1 MIGRVITAAV
11 GIPAL
16 ALVVWLGDPVFSVV
30 VAAVAALAAFEVC
43 DMARSRGLAPSR
55 IVAAVLSAALVL
67 SHFAFSALWSM
78 PEYIPLLVLTAGI
91 ALLALILRLSPIQKI
106 QNIRNGNGETPSPMM
121 GEGWGEGE
129 KPEAATMYAKASNAG
144 LTLAA
149 VLYPAALLAHAP
161 LLRGDEQGLEW
172 VVLLLVVTFS
182 TDTGAFFVG
191 KAIGKRPLAPTIS
204 PNKTWEGAV
213 GGFAAAIL
221 AAFLAGWALNID
233 ADLPLIAVL
242 GALMGVV
249 GQAGDLFE
257 SKLKRLADVKESGRL
272 LPGHGGVLDRLDSIV
287 LNLALV
293 YYFVIGGAL

>member
-30 VAAVAALAAFEVC
+30 VAALAAVGAVEVC
-43 DMARSRGLAPSR
+43 DLARNKGMTPSR
-55 IVAAVLSAALVL
+55 VVAAVLSPALVL
-67 SHFAFSALWSM
+67 SHFGFSFLWSM

-91 ALLALILRLSPIQKI
+91 SVLALILTLSPIQKI
-106 QNIRNGNGETPSPMM
+106 QKLRNGNGEAPSPLM

-129 KPEAATMYAKASNAG
+129 NPGSTTIYAKASNAG

-149 VLYPAALLAHAP
+149 TLYPAVLLAHAP
-161 LLRGDEQGLEW
+161 LLRGGEQGLEW
-172 VVLLLVVTFS
+172 IVLLLVVTFS

-204 PNKTWEGAV
+204 PNKTWEGAI

-221 AAFLAGWALNID
+221 AAFIAAWALQID
-233 ADLPLIAVL
+233 ADLPLIAIL

-249 GQAGDLFE
+249 GQVGDLFE

-287 LNLALV
+287 FNLALV
-293 YYFVIGGAL
+293 YYFVIGGVL

>member
-30 VAAVAALAAFEVC
+30 VAALAALAAIEVC
-43 DMARSRGLAPSR
+43 DLARSRGLAPAW

-67 SHFAFSALWSM
+67 SHFAFSALWST
-78 PEYIPLLVLTAGI
+78 PEYLPLLIVSAGI
-91 ALLALILRLSPIQKI
+91 AILALILTLSPVQK
-106 QNIRNGNGETPSPMM
+106 IRNGNGETSSPLM

-129 KPEAATMYAKASNAG
+129 KPETGTGYAKASNAG

-149 VLYPAALLAHAP
+149 VLYPGALLAHAP
-161 LLRGDEQGLEW
+161 SLRGGEQGLEW
-172 VVLLLVVTFS
+172 IVLLLVVTFS

-191 KAIGKRPLAPTIS
+191 KAIGKRPLASTIS
-204 PNKTWEGAV
+204 PNKTWEGAI

-221 AAFLAGWALNID
+221 AAFIAAWLLDID
-233 ADLPLIAVL
+233 ADLPLIAIL
-242 GALMGVV
+242 GALMAVV

-287 LNLALV
+287 FNLALV
-293 YYFVIGGAL
+293 YYFVMGGVL

>member
-1 MIGRVITAAV
+1 MIGRLVTAAV

-16 ALVVWLGDPVFSVV
+16 ALVVWLGDPVLSVV
-30 VAAVAALAAFEVC
+30 VAAVAALGAVEVC
-43 DMARSRGLAPSR
+43 DLARSKGLTPSR
-55 IVAAVLSAALVL
+55 VVAAVLSAALVL
-67 SHFAFSALWSM
+67 SHFAFSALWSI
-78 PEYIPLLVLTAGI
+78 PEYIPLLIVSAGI
-91 ALLALILRLSPIQKI
+91 AILALILTLSPIQKI
-106 QNIRNGNGETPSPMM
+106 RNRNGETSSPLM

-129 KPEAATMYAKASNAG
+129 KPEAATGYAKASNAG

-149 VLYPAALLAHAP
+149 VLYPGALLAHAP
-161 LLRGDEQGLEW
+161 LLRGGEQGLEW
-172 VVLLLVVTFS
+172 IVLLLVVTFS

-204 PNKTWEGAV
+204 PNKTWEGAI

-221 AAFLAGWALNID
+221 AAFLATWALDID
-233 ADLPLIAVL
+233 ADLPLIAIL

-287 LNLALV
+287 FNLALV
-293 YYFVIGGAL
+293 YYFVIGGVL

>member
-1 MIGRVITAAV
+1 MIGRLVTAAV
-11 GIPAL
+11 GIPVL

-67 SHFAFSALWSM
+67 SHFAFSALWSI
-78 PEYIPLLVLTAGI
+78 PEYVPLLFVSVGI
-91 ALLALILRLSPIQKI
+91 AVLAVILTLSPIEKL
-106 QNIRNGNGETPSPMM
+106 RNRS
-121 GEGWGEGE
+121 
-129 KPEAATMYAKASNAG
+129 AG

-149 VLYPAALLAHAP
+149 VLYPGALLAHAP
-161 LLRGDEQGLEW
+161 LLRGSEQGLEW
-172 VVLLLVVTFS
+172 IVFLLAVTFS
-182 TDTGAFFVG
+182 SDTGAFFVG

-221 AAFLAGWALNID
+221 AAFLAAWALDID

-257 SKLKRLADVKESGRL
+257 SKLKRLADVKESGTL

-287 LNLALV
+287 FNLALV
-293 YYFVIGGAL
+293 YYFVMGGAL

>member
-1 MIGRVITAAV
+1 MIGRLVTAAV

-16 ALVVWLGDPVFSVV
+16 ALVVWLGDLAFSVA
-30 VAAVAALAAFEVC
+30 VAAVAALAAVEVC
-43 DMARSRGLAPSR
+43 DLARSKDLTPSR
-55 IVAAVLSAALVL
+55 VVAAVLSTALVL
-67 SHFAFSALWSM
+67 SHYVFSTLWST
-78 PEYIPLLVLTAGI
+78 PEYVPLLIVSAAI
-91 ALLALILRLSPIQKI
+91 AVLALTLTLSPV
-106 QNIRNGNGETPSPMM
+106 QNQN
-121 GEGWGEGE
+121 
-129 KPEAATMYAKASNAG
+129 AA

-161 LLRGDEQGLEW
+161 LLLGGEQGLEW
-172 VVLLLVVTFS
+172 IVFLLVVTFS
-182 TDTGAFFVG
+182 SDTGAFFVG
-191 KAIGKRPLAPTIS
+191 KAMGKRPLAPTIS
-204 PNKTWEGAV
+204 PNKTWEGAI

-221 AAFLAGWALNID
+221 AAFIAAWALNID
-233 ADLPLIAVL
+233 VDLPLIVVL

-287 LNLALV
+287 FNLALV

>member
-1 MIGRVITAAV
+1 MIGRLVTAAV

-16 ALVVWLGDPVFSVV
+16 AVVVWLGDPVFSVV
-30 VAAVAALAAFEVC
+30 VAALAALAAVEVC
-43 DMARSRGLAPSR
+43 DLARNKGLAPSR

-67 SHFAFSALWSM
+67 SHFAFSALWSI
-78 PEYIPLLVLTAGI
+78 PEYIPLLIVSAGI
-91 ALLALILRLSPIQKI
+91 AVLALTLTLSPIQR
-106 QNIRNGNGETPSPMM
+106 IRNRNGETPSPLM

-129 KPEAATMYAKASNAG
+129 KPGGYAKASNAG
-144 LTLAA
+144 LTLAT
-149 VLYPAALLAHAP
+149 VLYPGALLAHAP

-172 VVLLLVVTFS
+172 IVFLLVVTFS
-182 TDTGAFFVG
+182 SDTGAFFVG

-204 PNKTWEGAV
+204 PNKTWEGAI

-221 AAFLAGWALNID
+221 AAFLAAWLLDID

-242 GALMGVV
+242 GALMAVV

-287 LNLALV
+287 FNLALV
-293 YYFVIGGAL
+293 YYFIMGGVL

>member
-1 MIGRVITAAV
+1 MIGRLVTAAA

-30 VAAVAALAAFEVC
+30 LAAVAALGAVEVC
-43 DMARSRGLAPSR
+43 ELARNKGLTPSR
-55 IVAAVLSAALVL
+55 VVAAVLSAALVL
-67 SHFAFSALWSM
+67 SHFGFSALWST
-78 PEYIPLLVLTAGI
+78 PEYVPLLIVSVGI
-91 ALLALILRLSPIQKI
+91 AVLAVILTLSPVQKFKT
-106 QNIRNGNGETPSPMM
+106 RNV
-121 GEGWGEGE
+121 
-129 KPEAATMYAKASNAG
+129 G

-149 VLYPAALLAHAP
+149 VVYPGTLLAHAP
-161 LLRGDEQGLEW
+161 LLRAGEQGLEW
-172 VVLLLVVTFS
+172 VVFLLALTFS
-182 TDTGAFFVG
+182 SDTGAFFVG
-191 KAIGKRPLAPTIS
+191 KAIGKRPLAPTVS
-204 PNKTWEGAV
+204 PNKTWEGAI

-221 AAFLAGWALNID
+221 TAFLVTRILDIN
-233 ADLPLIAVL
+233 ADLPLIAIL

-287 LNLALV
+287 FNLALV

>member
-1 MIGRVITAAV
+1 MIGRLVTAAV

-16 ALVVWLGDPVFSVV
+16 ALVVWVGEPVFSVV
-30 VAAVAALAAFEVC
+30 VAAVAALAAVEVC
-43 DMARSRGLAPSR
+43 DLARSKGLTPSR
-55 IVAAVLSAALVL
+55 VVAAVLSAALVL
-67 SHFAFSALWSM
+67 SHYVFSTLWST
-78 PEYIPLLVLTAGI
+78 PEYIPLLIVSGGI
-91 ALLALILRLSPIQKI
+91 AVLAVILTLFPIQKI
-106 QNIRNGNGETPSPMM
+106 QHRNGDLRKTPSPLK

-129 KPEAATMYAKASNAG
+129 KPGSATGYAKASNTG

-149 VLYPAALLAHAP
+149 VLYPGALLAHAP
-161 LLRGDEQGLEW
+161 LLRGGEHGLEW
-172 VVLLLVVTFS
+172 IVFLLVVTFS

-191 KAIGKRPLAPTIS
+191 KAMGKRPFAPTIS
-204 PNKTWEGAV
+204 PNKTWEGAI

-221 AAFLAGWALNID
+221 AAFIAAWALDID
-233 ADLPLIAVL
+233 VDLPFIVVL

-257 SKLKRLADVKESGRL
+257 SKLKRLAGVKESGRL

-287 LNLALV
+287 FNLALV